1 MESPEAQHQVMG
13 YDRAATMFS
22 PDGHIL
28 QVEYAEKTVRLGS
41 SSIGLV
47 CADGVIIIADKRMND
62 NLIVPESA
70 NKVFE
75 IDSHIIGTAAGIM
88 SDARVLI
95 ERGQLIAQQH
105 RVTYDSPVDVVTIIK
120 DISDVKQQFTQHP
133 GVRPFGVAIMIA
145 GVDNKNRLYVS
156 DITGNYF
163 EYFASAIGEDDEK
176 IKEKLRK
183 VYKKEMKVEEAI
195 KVCLQIFQEIKGKN
209 FNIDSF
215 DAAYILKSE
224 NKFQRI
230 NGEKLKRYIK

>member
-1 MESPEAQHQVMG
+1 MESPDTQHQMMG

-62 NLIVPESA
+62 SLIVPESA

-105 RVTYDSPVDVVTIIK
+105 RVTYDSSVDVVSIIK
-120 DISDVKQQFTQHP
+120 DISDIKQQFTQHP
-133 GVRPFGVAIMIA
+133 GVRPFGVAVMIA
-145 GVDNKNRLYVS
+145 GIDNKERLYVS

-195 KVCLQIFQEIKGKN
+195 KVCLQIFQEVKGKN

-215 DAAYILKSE
+215 DAAYVLKSE
-224 NKFQRI
+224 KKIQRI
-230 NGEKLKRYIK
+230 NGDKLRRYIK

>member
-41 SSIGLV
+41 SSIGV
-47 CADGVIIIADKRMND
+47 SCSDGVLIISDKKINDSLIA
-62 NLIVPESA
+62 PESA
-70 NKVFE
+70 NKIFE

-105 RVTYDSPVDVVTIIK
+105 RVTYDSPVDVVSIIK
-120 DISDVKQQFTQHP
+120 DISDIKQQFTQHP

-145 GVDNKNRLYVS
+145 GVDNRNRLYVS

-163 EYFASAIGEDDEK
+163 EYFASVIGEDDEK

-183 VYKKEMKVEEAI
+183 VYKKEMKVEEVI
-195 KVCLQIFQEIKGKN
+195 KVCLEIFREVKGKN
-209 FNIDSF
+209 FNIEHF
-215 DAAYILKSE
+215 DAAFVLKTE
-224 NKFQRI
+224 KKLQRM
-230 NGEKLKRYIK
+230 NGDKLRKYIK

>member
-1 MESPEAQHQVMG
+1 MESLEAQHQVMG

-41 SSIGLV
+41 SSMGIV
-47 CADGVIIIADKRMND
+47 CADGVLIIADKRMND

-105 RVTYDSPVDVVTIIK
+105 RVTYDSPVDVVSIIK
-120 DISDVKQQFTQHP
+120 DISDIKQQFTQHP
-133 GVRPFGVAIMIA
+133 GVRPFGVAIMVA
-145 GVDNKNRLYVS
+145 GVDNRNRLYVS

-183 VYKKEMKVEEAI
+183 AYKKEMKIDEAI
-195 KVCLQIFQEIKGKN
+195 KVCMEIFQEVKGKN
-209 FNIDSF
+209 FNIDNF

-224 NKFQRI
+224 KKLLRI
-230 NGEKLKRYIK
+230 NGDKLRKYIK

>member
-41 SSIGLV
+41 SSIGVV
-47 CADGVIIIADKRMND
+47 CADGVLIIADKRMND

-105 RVTYDSPVDVVTIIK
+105 RVTYDSPIEVVSIIK

-145 GVDNKNRLYVS
+145 GVDNRNRLYVS

-183 VYKKEMKVEEAI
+183 AYKKEMKVEEAI
-195 KVCLQIFQEIKGKN
+195 KICLEIFQEIKGKN
-209 FNIDSF
+209 FNIESF

-224 NKFQRI
+224 KKLLKI
-230 NGEKLKRYIK
+230 NGDKLRKYIK